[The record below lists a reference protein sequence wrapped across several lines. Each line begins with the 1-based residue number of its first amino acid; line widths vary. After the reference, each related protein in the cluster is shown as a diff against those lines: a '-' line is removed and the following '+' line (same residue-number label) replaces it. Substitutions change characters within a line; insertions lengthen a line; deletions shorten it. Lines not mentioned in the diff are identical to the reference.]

1 MEDIQKYLPTC
12 DFIAFDEEMSGI
24 FMDGVSNSRADTA
37 NQRYTKMCK
46 IAKRFSIIQFGIAL
60 FTKCDGGGYVSR
72 PYNFYLFPTK
82 AQDIVLSASAI
93 GFLKKHG
100 MDFQKVGRWCIRG
113 GKGGYVTLRRRSRAA
128 WLGGGAV
135 SCRQFGDGS
144 IKSPPT
150 RNLPAL
156 CTCLSPPPNPY
167 LLTVLRH
174 AVDLFLRVLR
184 GLGGRGATAQEVHH
198 RD

>member
-1 MEDIQKYLPTC
+1 VEDIQKYLPTC

-100 MDFQKVGRWCIRG
+100 MDFQKVGRWCMRG
-113 GKGGYVTLRRRSRAA
+113 GEGGVCDAPAKIPSGVAGWWGRVLQTVWGR
-128 WLGGGAV
+128 V
-135 SCRQFGDGS
+135 
-144 IKSPPT
+144 KSPT
-150 RNLPAL
+150 
-156 CTCLSPPPNPY
+156 NP
-167 LLTVLRH
+167 
-174 AVDLFLRVLR
+174 
-184 GLGGRGATAQEVHH
+184 
-198 RD
+198 